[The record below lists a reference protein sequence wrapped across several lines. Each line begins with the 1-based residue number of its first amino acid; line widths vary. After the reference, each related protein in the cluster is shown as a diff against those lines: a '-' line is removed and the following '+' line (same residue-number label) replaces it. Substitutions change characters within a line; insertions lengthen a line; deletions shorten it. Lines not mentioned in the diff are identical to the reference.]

1 MEIVQLSAKE
11 YGQIFASPSHVFN
24 SVEFNELNG
33 DKCEKLHYLAFKESK
48 IKLGIILGQ
57 KEGLLKSPFS
67 APFGGFTSNKPVD
80 IACYENAVECLK
92 NYAVEHHLKVR
103 ISLPPYIYGG
113 SYVSKS
119 FSALSR
125 GNAVLL
131 YTDLNFQYRLENFP
145 TYEENL
151 ERSARK
157 NFHNSLKT
165 DFGFVQLD
173 SNDITQVSRAYEVI
187 RINRESRGFPLRMPL
202 QAVLDTI
209 KIIDADFF
217 VMTYEGVDVA
227 AAQVFHVAKD
237 ICQVI
242 YWGDVPK
249 YANLR
254 VMNFFTYKVFE
265 HYYKA
270 GLKILDIG
278 PSTENGIPNYGLC
291 DFKENI
297 GCGVSLKFTFEI

>member
-1 MEIVQLSAKE
+1 MEILRISPTE
-11 YGQIFASPSHVFN
+11 YKQIFSNPSHVFN
-24 SVEFNELNG
+24 TVDFNELNK
-33 DKCEKLHYLAFKESK
+33 DKCEQLHYLVFKESK
-48 IKLGIILGQ
+48 IKLGIILGE
-57 KEGLLKSPFS
+57 KEGMLRSPFS
-67 APFGGFTSNKPVD
+67 APFGGFCSNKSVD
-80 IACYENAVECLK
+80 IGFYENAVIALK
-92 NYAVEHHLKVR
+92 QYAEEHNLRIK

-125 GNAVLL
+125 GGAKLA

-145 TYEENL
+145 FYEDNL
-151 ERSARK
+151 ERSAKK

-165 DFGFVQLD
+165 NFNFELLD
-173 SNDITQVSRAYEVI
+173 SNDEKQVSRAYEVI

-202 QAVLDTI
+202 QAVLDTV
-209 KIIDADFF
+209 KIVKADFF
-217 VMTYEGVDVA
+217 VMSYEGVDVA
-227 AAQVFHVAKD
+227 AAQVFHVSKD

-242 YWGDVPK
+242 YWGDVPE

-265 HYYKA
+265 YYYKA

-278 PSTENGIPNYGLC
+278 PSTENGVPNYGLC